1 MFNVK
6 EAKVRVK
13 LVFKTF
19 LCPECGLVRHL
30 KVGNMCVDCKD
41 KLFLD
46 KISQSRK
53 EQHIFNELI
62 CA

>member
-1 MFNVK
+1 MVK
-6 EAKVRVK
+6 FIVK
-13 LVFKTF
+13 LVYQQF
-19 LCPECGLVRHL
+19 LCPECGGIRFL
-30 KVGNMCVDCKD
+30 KIKNMCVDCKD

>member
-1 MFNVK
+1 MVK
-6 EAKVRVK
+6 FIVK
-13 LVFKTF
+13 LVYQEF
-19 LCPECGLVRHL
+19 LCPECGRIRFL
-30 KVGNMCVDCKD
+30 KVKNMCVDCKD

>member
-1 MFNVK
+1 MVK
-6 EAKVRVK
+6 LIVK
-13 LVFKTF
+13 LVYQKF
-19 LCPECGLVRHL
+19 LCPECYQIRFL
-30 KVGNMCVDCKD
+30 KVKNMCVDCKD